1 MLLSAGLLK
10 EPPWKTVPLLYDE
23 QEQDNKGLECTSIII
38 LSSGPNHEVML
49 ACLLFCLFLELLR
62 LQPVD
67 RPRQGKLFGSF
78 NARAEKA

>member
-23 QEQDNKGLECTSIII
+23 QEQDNKGLECIYHQGLT
-38 LSSGPNHEVML
+38 VML

>member
-38 LSSGPNHEVML
+38 LSSGR
-49 ACLLFCLFLELLR
+49 LFLELLR